1 MTFYIL
7 LLDAKERKL
16 PKASGSDGDQFA
28 RPISPVYVQF
38 YNNK

>member
-1 MTFYIL
+1 MTFYIF